1 MVTIGDHK
9 IRCLIDTGSETSI
22 IQPNALGNLFPPRK
36 LNRPLCYKTLNGI
49 NQVTYKI
56 VTPIPREFNV
66 SGTFSWKVINFNSK
80 NYSAIIGQNFLIPL
94 KAKID
99 VENRFINILGS
110 NIPFGY
116 YNPYNNQEICS
127 LENSELKDL
136 NLSHLNS
143 EEHQLLTEL
152 LNRYSELFYKDGDQ
166 LSATHEIKHEII
178 TTTDQPIYSKIYRYP
193 QIHEVEI
200 QNQIKNMLDQN
211 IIRESN
217 SPYNSPLWVVPKKI
231 DNSGIQKWR
240 IVIDYRKLNQN
251 TINDKF
257 PIPNMDGILDKL
269 GKAQYFSSIDLAKGF
284 HQILMH
290 ERDVEK
296 TAFST
301 PFGHYEFI
309 RMPFGL
315 KNAPATFQRLM
326 NSVLRQYIN
335 KICVVYLD
343 DILIFSTSLSE
354 HIANIKVVFERLKEA
369 GLKIQ
374 IDKCSFLK
382 KETEFLGHILTPKG
396 VKPNPKKIDIIQK
409 LKLPVTQKQIKS
421 FLGITGFFRKFIKDY
436 SKIAFPMIK
445 YLRKNMRVNTSD
457 PSYILAFEKLKEII
471 TNPPILRYPNF
482 NKRFKLITDAS
493 NYSIGAVL
501 TQEGHPI
508 SFASRT
514 LNDHERNY
522 STIEKELLA
531 IVWGVKYYRPY
542 IFGREFDLQTDH
554 QPLKWL
560 QAKNSGRDINPRLQ
574 RWLVQLGEYDA
585 KIDYIPGKENKIAD
599 FLSRINCE
607 KCEINTSDTENLG
620 ITLNEMFRIKNIN
633 AGQDQEQSEASLM
646 VHTDH
651 SQRENFSETTNSGNR
666 NQSGDS
672 ETVHSQADNFNDHIL
687 ILDTV
692 VNRFKY
698 QIILTETKEIEMKM
712 IFNNKRLF
720 IDIHDLDTGNVT
732 NIIQRHINKGK
743 IAIFSE
749 LNDHNFNKLQ
759 RILIDS
765 YSGIER
771 ISFVKCSYFAK
782 DIESEDELAKQI
794 SLFHKNEVGH
804 AGIIPTYE
812 GIKHKI
818 YHPQLKTKI
827 HEIINNC
834 DICTGGKYDRNP
846 IKSKFHVTETPTSVN
861 EIVHVDTY
869 VNSKHSFIIFIDK
882 FSKHAV
888 GFYLPDRNNQTII
901 GKINEFLAIKGPIK
915 KFVFDN
921 EFNSKNVRDFL
932 TQEKIEFHA
941 TKPNSHTGNSDIERL
956 NNTLTEKI
964 RTLNLEEKLPIIT
977 QMTKAI
983 KFYNNTVHS
992 TIKCTPFDVVTGTI
1006 DHEVIRSRLE
1016 NKKNYIIGKLNR
1028 NREFYT
1034 ERRKTGFIRNYRS
1047 VRHKE
1052 EPKFIKRNLENI
1064 HLTNIKRPFKF
1075 TDLGSHNGDDGA
1087 SNRSTR
1093 NTAD

>member
-1 MVTIGDHK
+1 MD
-9 IRCLIDTGSETSI
+9 
-22 IQPNALGNLFPPRK
+22 
-36 LNRPLCYKTLNGI
+36 RPLYYKTINGI
-49 NQVTYKI
+49 NQVTHKI
-56 VTPIPREFNV
+56 VTPIPREFNI

-80 NYSAIIGQNFLIPL
+80 NYSAIIGQNFLIAL

-99 VENRFINILGS
+99 VENRFITILGN

-127 LENSELKDL
+127 LEYSDLKNL
-136 NLSHLNS
+136 NLAHLNS
-143 EEHQLLTEL
+143 EEYQLLSKL
-152 LNRYSELFYKDGDQ
+152 LSDYSELFYREGDQ
-166 LSATHEIKHEII
+166 LSATHEIKHEIRTNI
-178 TTTDQPIYSKIYRYP
+178 DQPIYSKVYRYP
-193 QIHEVEI
+193 QVHEREI
-200 QNQIKNMLDQN
+200 QQQIKEMLAQD

-240 IVIDYRKLNQN
+240 IVIDYRRLNQN

-257 PIPNMDGILDKL
+257 PIPNIDGILDKL

-290 ERDVEK
+290 ERDIEK

-343 DILIFSTSLSE
+343 DILIFSTSLAE
-354 HIANIKVVFERLKEA
+354 HIVNIKVIFEKLNEA

-382 KETEFLGHILTPKG
+382 KETEFLGHVLTPKG
-396 VKPNPKKIDIIQK
+396 IKPNPKKVEIIQR
-409 LKLPVTQKQIKS
+409 LKLPTTQKQIKS

-445 YLRKNMRVNTSD
+445 YLRKNMRVNISD
-457 PSYILAFEKLKEII
+457 PSYIVAFEKLKEII
-471 TNPPILRYPNF
+471 TNPPILRYPDF
-482 NKRFKLITDAS
+482 SKRFKLITDAS

-514 LNDHERNY
+514 LNNHERNY

-531 IVWGVKYYRPY
+531 MVWGVKYYRPY

-585 KIDYIPGKENKIAD
+585 RVDYIPGKENKIAD
-599 FLSRINCE
+599 FLSRIDCE
-607 KCEINTSDTENLG
+607 SYEINASDAENLG
-620 ITLNEMFRIKNIN
+620 IALNEMFMIKSIN
-633 AGQDQEQSEASLM
+633 AGEDREQSETSLI
-646 VHTDH
+646 VHSGHSKKENYFETVNGGDRNRSGDTETIH
-651 SQRENFSETTNSGNR
+651 SQEE
-666 NQSGDS
+666 
-672 ETVHSQADNFNDHIL
+672 NFNDHIRV
-687 ILDTV
+687 LDSI

-698 QIILTETKEIEMKM
+698 QIILTEMKEVEMK
-712 IFNNKRLF
+712 IVFDKKRLF
-720 IDIHDLDTGNVT
+720 VDIHDLDTNNVI
-732 NIIQRHINKGK
+732 NIVKRHIDKGK
-743 IAIFSE
+743 VAIFSE
-749 LNDHNFNKLQ
+749 LDDRRFNKLQ
-759 RILIDS
+759 RILVESCSDVK
-765 YSGIER
+765 GIC
-771 ISFVKCSYFAK
+771 FVRCSYFAE
-782 DIESEDELAKQI
+782 DIESESELGKQI

-818 YHPQLKTKI
+818 YHPLLKTKI

-834 DICTGGKYDRNP
+834 EICSGGKYDRNP
-846 IKSKFHVTETPTSVN
+846 IKPKFHITETPSSVN
-861 EIVHVDTY
+861 EIVHIDTY
-869 VNSKHSFIIFIDK
+869 VNSKHSFVLFIDK

-901 GKINEFLAIKGPIK
+901 SKINEFLAIKGPVK
-915 KFVFDN
+915 KFIFDN

-932 TQEKIEFHA
+932 IQEGIEFHA
-941 TKPNSHTGNSDIERL
+941 TKPNSHTGNSDVERL

-964 RTLNLEEKLPIIT
+964 RTLNLEEKLPIVT

-992 TIKCTPFDVVTGTI
+992 TIKCTPFDVINGIVK
-1006 DHEVIRSRLE
+1006 HELIRIRLE
-1016 NKKNYIIGKLNR
+1016 NKKIRIIQKFNR
-1028 NREFYT
+1028 NRKSYT
-1034 ERRKTGFIRNYRS
+1034 EKRKTGFIKNYKS

-1052 EPKFIKRNLENI
+1052 QPKFIKRNLENV
-1064 HLTNIKRPFKF
+1064 HLSNIKRPFKF
-1075 TDLGSHNGDDGA
+1075 TDPDDHNGNDDVID
-1087 SNRSTR
+1087 NRNTG